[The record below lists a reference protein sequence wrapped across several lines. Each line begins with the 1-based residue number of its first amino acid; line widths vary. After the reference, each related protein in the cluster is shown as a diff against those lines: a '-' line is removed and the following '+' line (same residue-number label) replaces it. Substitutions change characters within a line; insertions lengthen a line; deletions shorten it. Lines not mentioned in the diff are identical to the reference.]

1 MYVELKI
8 LELLN
13 ASSKN
18 WYQIDRGLRAR
29 DIHLEDPLEVVLS
42 NLKDEGLIFIVNKS
56 DPNSNYCLTE
66 KGKKMVK
73 RIA

>member
-18 WYQIDRGLRAR
+18 WYQIDRGLGAR
-29 DIHLEDPLEVVLS
+29 GIYLEDPLEVVLS
-42 NLKDEGLIFIVNKS
+42 NLEEKGLIFMVNKS
-56 DPNSNYCLTE
+56 DPYSGYCLTE
-66 KGKKMVK
+66 KGKKM
-73 RIA
+73 INSMS